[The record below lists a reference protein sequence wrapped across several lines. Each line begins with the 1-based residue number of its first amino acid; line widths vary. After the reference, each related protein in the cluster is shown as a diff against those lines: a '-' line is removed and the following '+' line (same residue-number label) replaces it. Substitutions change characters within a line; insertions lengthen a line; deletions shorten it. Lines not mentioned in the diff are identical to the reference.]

1 MGDVFHG
8 VAFVTQA
15 DGEMNDTAL
24 TEQMDALGAQAR
36 AAARILG
43 RADAAQRNAGILA
56 MADALEAQQD
66 RILAANQ
73 LDLQAADAKGI
84 SGAFRDRLV
93 LDAARIAKMAKG
105 LREVAAQVDPVGQVT
120 EERMRPN
127 GLRVT
132 RMRIPLGVIGFIY
145 ESRPN
150 VTADAAALCVKSG
163 NAVVLRG
170 GSEAEHSNAILVE
183 VLREALAS
191 QDLPPAALT
200 TLPST
205 DRKWILPMLHADAH
219 IDVIIPRGGEGLIR
233 YVATHSRVPV
243 IKHYKGVC
251 HVFVDAAADLE
262 KACTIAYNAKVQ
274 RPGVC
279 NAMETLLVHTAVAE
293 VFLPMLA
300 QRLGEAGVELRGCAR
315 TAAIIDVTPASEADY
330 YAEFLDLVL
339 AVRVVDD
346 VGAAIAHIETYGS
359 DHTESI
365 VSEDPHTVRRF
376 LREVQSS
383 VVVANASTRFADG
396 GEMGMG
402 AEIGISTT
410 RLHAYGPMGVADLTT
425 QKYVIEGDGQI
436 RT

>member
-1 MGDVFHG
+1 MIED
-8 VAFVTQA
+8 
-15 DGEMNDTAL
+15 AL
-24 TEQMDALGAQAR
+24 HEQMNALGAQAR
-36 AAARILG
+36 AAARALG
-43 RADAAQRNAGILA
+43 RATATQRTAAIMA
-56 MADALEAQQD
+56 MADALETQQD
-66 RILAANQ
+66 RILAANRA
-73 LDLQAADAKGI
+73 DLEAADAKGI

-93 LDAARIAKMAKG
+93 LDAARVAKMAKG
-105 LREVAAQVDPVGQVT
+105 LREVAAQVDPIGEVT
-120 EERMRPN
+120 EERIRPN
-127 GLRVT
+127 GLRVI

-150 VTADAAALCVKSG
+150 VTADAAGLCIKSG

-170 GSEAEHSNAILVE
+170 GSEAEHSNAVLVE
-183 VLREALAS
+183 VLRDALEA
-191 QDLPPAALT
+191 QGLPRAALT

-205 DRKWILPMLHADAH
+205 DRKWILPMLHADEH

-233 YVATHSRVPV
+233 YVAANSRIPV

-251 HVFVDAAADLE
+251 HVYVDAAADLE
-262 KACTIAYNAKVQ
+262 KAWTIAYNAKVQ

-279 NAMETLLVHTAVAE
+279 NAMETLLVHPAAAQA
-293 VFLPMLA
+293 FLPEMA
-300 QRLGEAGVELRGCAR
+300 KRFAEAGVELRGCER
-315 TAAIIDVTPASEADY
+315 TAAIIDVAPATEDDY
-330 YAEFLDLVL
+330 HAEFLDLVL
-339 AVRVVDD
+339 AIRVVDD
-346 VGAAIAHIETYGS
+346 VGAAIAHIEKYGS

-365 VSEDPHTVRRF
+365 ISEDQPTVRRF